1 MTTKAA
7 ITIHVQAA
15 NAPNLY
21 AWNTNGE
28 LCGGWPGTAL
38 SETKEVKGTTFFF
51 KTFEVEELNIIFN
64 NNGGGQTGNIEGIK
78 ENAFFTYDGNN
89 GYQNVTD
96 QYVETPVQKNPY
108 SVTFVNGEKWEQV
121 YAYTYNPEL
130 SGSWP
135 GTQLSKTGTTTLNG
149 ADYDVYT
156 YAFEAVSAPAN
167 IIFNS
172 GVGGTQTADLTFEDG
187 KTYDVTVPVYATIE
201 TVQFV
206 GDFNDWSEGT
216 MTKSDDYIWTTT
228 LVLSD
233 TSIVEFKLLVNGDKW
248 IGANQMSIEAP
259 ELWIES
265 TEDGGNLTLMNN
277 QTGFESYAITATW
290 QRGESATEGWTL
302 KIEGLDKRV
311 DTGIKAIDTAIGEGA
326 RIYNMQGVRVDGKVK
341 KGIYIVGGKKYAV
354 R

>member
-1 MTTKAA
+1 M
-7 ITIHVQAA
+7 
-15 NAPNLY
+15 
-21 AWNTNGE
+21 
-28 LCGGWPGTAL
+28 
-38 SETKEVKGTTFFF
+38 
-51 KTFEVEELNIIFN
+51 
-64 NNGGGQTGNIEGIK
+64 
-78 ENAFFTYDGNN
+78 
-89 GYQNVTD
+89 
-96 QYVETPVQKNPY
+96 
-108 SVTFVNGEKWEQV
+108 
-121 YAYTYNPEL
+121 
-130 SGSWP
+130 
-135 GTQLSKTGTTTLNG
+135 
-149 ADYDVYT
+149 
-156 YAFEAVSAPAN
+156 SAPAN
-167 IIFNS
+167 IIFNN
-172 GVGGTQTADLTFEDG
+172 GLEGDDKQQTADLTFEDG